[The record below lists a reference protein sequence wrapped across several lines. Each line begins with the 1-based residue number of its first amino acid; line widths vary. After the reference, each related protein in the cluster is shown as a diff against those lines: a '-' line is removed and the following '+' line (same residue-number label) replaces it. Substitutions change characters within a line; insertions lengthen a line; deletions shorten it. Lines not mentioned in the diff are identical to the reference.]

1 MIKLLLTFVLCLQMT
16 DSYPQILPTGYV
28 QQSNIDTLT
37 FKENS
42 IEKIRVCQVLKL
54 TNQNKETS
62 LMAVFCETSITQSKQ
77 RACMRNNYML
87 RRERIYLS
95 KVFFADVEVI
105 EERKVL
111 MEVKPFFKM
120 MEEKYAGLKL
130 WSVINGETLFQ

>member
-1 MIKLLLTFVLCLQMT
+1 MIKLLLTFVLSTQII
-16 DSYPQILPTGYV
+16 DAYPQILSTGYV
-28 QQSNIDTLT
+28 QQTSTDTLAI
-37 FKENS
+37 KENS
-42 IEKIRVCQVLKL
+42 TEKIMVCQVLKL

-62 LMAVFCETSITQSKQ
+62 LMAVFCETSIKQSKQ

-111 MEVKPFFKM
+111 MEVKPFFKL